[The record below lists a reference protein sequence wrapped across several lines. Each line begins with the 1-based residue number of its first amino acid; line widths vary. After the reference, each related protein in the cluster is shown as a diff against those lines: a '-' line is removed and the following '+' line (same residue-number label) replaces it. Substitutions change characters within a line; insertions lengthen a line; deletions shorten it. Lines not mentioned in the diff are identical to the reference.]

1 MAGAKFDSKSFNPQ
15 AFGHYLSRI
24 PQLRKNA
31 LIKSGILTGNND
43 IRDAFSSQTGTAY
56 AILPFYGL
64 LGGDVQNYDGET
76 DLVATNTTTYERGV
90 IVTGRAQGWTEK
102 DFSYDITGKVD
113 FMDNVAAQV
122 SEYFDH
128 VDQNILLSI
137 LSGIFSMDNTD
148 FTENHTL
155 DITADSDAYVGA
167 STLNNA
173 IQKAGGDNKN
183 IFTLAIMHSAVATNL
198 ENLRLLEYMKY
209 TDEQNI
215 QRDLQLATWNGRSV
229 IIDDEMP
236 FDSTTGAYTTYILG
250 KGAFDYENIG
260 AKVPTEM
267 YRDPAKF
274 GGVDT
279 LYVRQR
285 KVYAPYGISYTKAV
299 QASLSPTSDELATGD
314 NWELV
319 NDGGG
324 NTINHKAIPICRII
338 SLG

>member
-31 LIKSGILTGNND
+31 LIKSGILTGNVD
-43 IRDAFSSQTGTAY
+43 IKNAFSSQTGTAY

-76 DLVATNTTTYERGV
+76 DLITTNTTTYERGV
-90 IVTGRAQGWTEK
+90 VVTGRMQGWTER

-128 VDQNILLSI
+128 IDQSTLLAI
-137 LSGIFSMDNTD
+137 LSGIFAMDDTD

-155 DITADSDAYVGA
+155 DISEDATPTVGA
-167 STLNNA
+167 TTLNNA

-183 IFTLAIMHSAVATNL
+183 IFTLAIMHSVVATNL
-198 ENLRLLEYMKY
+198 ENLKLVEYAKY

-215 QRDLQLATWNGRSV
+215 QRDLALATWNGRTV

-236 FDSTTGAYTTYILG
+236 FDSVTGAYTTYILG
-250 KGAFDYENIG
+250 RGAFDYEDIG
-260 AKVPTEM
+260 VKVPTEM

-274 GGVDT
+274 GGVDA

-285 KVYAPYGISYTKAV
+285 KVFAPYGISYIKAN
-299 QASLSPTSDELATGD
+299 QASLSPKADELSDGS

-319 NDGGG
+319 NDGNG

-338 SLG
+338 SQG